1 MNNIVVFGKNS
12 IVQKNWRLIMHI
24 VKRIAYFL
32 MIVGAIVWL
41 LIGLFNFNLVAF
53 IFDNIS
59 EVISRIIYSL
69 VGVAG
74 IVSLVS
80 FIMPDED

>member
-1 MNNIVVFGKNS
+1 
-12 IVQKNWRLIMHI
+12 MHI

>member
-1 MNNIVVFGKNS
+1 
-12 IVQKNWRLIMHI
+12 MHI
-24 VKRIAYFL
+24 VKRIAYVL

-74 IVSLVS
+74 IISLVS